1 VGFHRPVS
9 VLLVSVWED
18 EVSAYAARVV
28 VQRLHI
34 IRRRSEEC
42 ASGGSE
48 GLAGEARHR
57 DGVEQY
63 GSVVHEEKSKACD
76 GSSSGTAVGAGMC
89 IGSI

>member
-1 VGFHRPVS
+1 VGFHHPVS

-18 EVSAYAARVV
+18 EVSAYAARVA
-28 VQRLHI
+28 VQRVNTS
-34 IRRRSEEC
+34 RRRSEEC

-48 GLAGEARHR
+48 DLAGEAHHR

-63 GSVVHEEKSKACD
+63 GSVVRKEGNKACD